1 MNCCQQPWPAQSHS
15 SAEHFPRDAGAGSAA
30 VTSAQ
35 LHGLRT
41 MRSQMTASCCPQG
54 EGLCIW
60 VPLGSSVRYVLNL
73 NVVRNSCSI
82 FCVMEKCLQTHKWIS
97 KLLRSGLNTKPLG
110 MQANEEMGV
119 HLGTCLYRVKG
130 VKFVFIHLDQCFI
143 LELLFHN
150 CTSRASAY
158 MI

>member
-1 MNCCQQPWPAQSHS
+1 MHCWQQPWPAQSPS
-15 SAEHFPRDAGAGSAA
+15 SPEHFPRDAGAGFAA

-35 LHGLRT
+35 VHGLGT
-41 MRSQMTASCCPQG
+41 VRSQMTASCCPQG
-54 EGLCIW
+54 EVRCFW
-60 VPLGSSVRYVLNL
+60 VPLGSSGRYVLNL
-73 NVVRNSCSI
+73 NVARNSCSI
-82 FCVMEKCLQTHKWIS
+82 FCIVEKCLQTRKWVC
-97 KLLRSGLNTKPLG
+97 KLLRNGLNTKPLG

-130 VKFVFIHLDQCFI
+130 VKLAFIHSDQCFI
-143 LELLFHN
+143 LALLFHN